1 MNGDDNGVRANF
13 SFARSFD
20 SYETRVKKESKRSR
34 RTRAE
39 QNEPGL
45 LPHPVISQE
54 YQQTQY
60 PSYSSVVASSHCS
73 PPSQPRFPIIIGPPV
88 MISQFAISCPLP
100 YTIQQPICH
109 PVPMSVSLPIPEAVK
124 PRIPFVPYK
133 GTADRVYHR
142 SIFHPFTSQY
152 LTSALSSPSSD
163 TKNNKEQDLPSE
175 DDPIKEWQKQSE
187 TDNDVRPGTV
197 LPTQE
202 DEIEELVI
210 EKMFTS

>member
-1 MNGDDNGVRANF
+1 MSGEDTGVRANF

-20 SYETRVKKESKRSR
+20 SYETRVKKESKRLR

-45 LPHPVISQE
+45 LPHPVISQG

-60 PSYSSVVASSHCS
+60 PSYSSVVASSHCP
-73 PPSQPRFPIIIGPPV
+73 PPSQLRFPIIVGPPV

-100 YTIQQPICH
+100 YTVQQPICH
-109 PVPMSVSLPIPEAVK
+109 PVPMAISLSTPEAVK
-124 PRIPFVPYK
+124 PRTPFVPYR
-133 GTADRVYHR
+133 GTGGRVYHR

-152 LTSALSSPSSD
+152 PSSPSSD
-163 TKNNKEQDLPSE
+163 TNNNKEQDPPSE

-187 TDNDVRPGTV
+187 TGTV